1 MTTDGLILVGHVA
14 RAHGIKG
21 QVIVNPE
28 TDFPGDRFV
37 AGATVLVGEPPV
49 ERTITAARF
58 QHGRPVITLEGITTM
73 NEAEALAGQPLRVGE
88 STLPPLPPGT
98 YYRHDLVGCEVRDE
112 EGRLV
117 GVVAKVEG
125 PLERSRLVVDA
136 PHGEVLVPLTAEIC
150 VDVAPAEKRI
160 TIAAPEGLLE
170 LNAPTKR
177 PERS

>member
-1 MTTDGLILVGHVA
+1 MTTDDLILVGHVA
-14 RAHGIKG
+14 RAHGNKG

-28 TDFPGDRFV
+28 TDFPEDRFV

-58 QHGRPVITLEGITTM
+58 QQGRPVITLEGITTM

-88 STLPPLPPGT
+88 GTLPPLPHDT
-98 YYRHDLVGCEVRDE
+98 YYRHDLVGCEVRDA

-150 VDVAPAEKRI
+150 VEVLPAEKRI
-160 TIAAPEGLLE
+160 TIAAPEGLLD
-170 LNAPTKR
+170 LNAPARR

>member
-49 ERTITAARF
+49 ERRITAARF